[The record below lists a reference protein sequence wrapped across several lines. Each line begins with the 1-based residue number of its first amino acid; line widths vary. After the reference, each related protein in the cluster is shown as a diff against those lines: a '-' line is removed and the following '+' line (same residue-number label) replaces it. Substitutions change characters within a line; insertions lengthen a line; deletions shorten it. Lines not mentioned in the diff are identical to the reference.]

1 MQMMLLIST
10 LSHFIQDKSLHAFF
24 GGSYTDYP
32 DWRKKKKAIINLKKT
47 DNKCF
52 QYDKC
57 FKL

>member
-32 DWRKKKKAIINLKKT
+32 DWRKKKKSN
-47 DNKCF
+47 NKSEKNR
-52 QYDKC
+52 Q
-57 FKL
+57 